1 MQNFTLLKELGRINK
16 PILLKRG
23 IMNTI
28 KEFLIS
34 AEYVLSEGNS
44 DVILCERGI
53 RTFETATRNTLDIS
67 CIPVFKSR
75 RISPLS

>member
-23 IMNTI
+23 MMNTI

-67 CIPVFKSR
+67 CIPVKRR
-75 RISPLS
+75 RIYPLS